1 LRNSQLNTNNASV
14 AQLQTP
20 RFEHGLGLLIA
31 AGHQIAHGD
40 PDAFD
45 AIERYGENFDL
56 QPGSRGNF
64 RSL

>member
-1 LRNSQLNTNNASV
+1 MANSQLNTNNTSV

-20 RFEHGLGLLIA
+20 RFGHGLGLLIA
-31 AGHQIAHGD
+31 AGHEIAHGD

-45 AIERYGENFDL
+45 VIERYGENFDL
-56 QPGSRGNF
+56 ETGSSGNF

>member
-20 RFEHGLGLLIA
+20 RFEHGLGLHIA
-31 AGHQIAHGD
+31 AGHEIAHGD

-45 AIERYGENFDL
+45 VERYGENFDL
-56 QPGSRGNF
+56 PTGSRGNF